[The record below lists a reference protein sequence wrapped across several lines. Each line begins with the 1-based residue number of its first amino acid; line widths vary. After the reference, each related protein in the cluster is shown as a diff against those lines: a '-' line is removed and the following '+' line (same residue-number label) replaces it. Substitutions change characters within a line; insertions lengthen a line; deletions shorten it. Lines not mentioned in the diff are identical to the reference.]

1 MVKKVLFLSKFFVI
15 NNPNIRHTLMDNNYG
30 INTVQNIKRE
40 KFKKMKRK
48 LYIYYLKKIN
58 RYRRFSYFELNVY
71 IVTLN

>member
-1 MVKKVLFLSKFFVI
+1 
-15 NNPNIRHTLMDNNYG
+15 MDNNYG

-40 KFKKMKRK
+40 RFKKMKRK
-48 LYIYYLKKIN
+48 LYIYYLKEIN